1 LIPGVLAPGDTSP
14 PDRALNI
21 DRTAVTS
28 PFVKL
33 RLLALI
39 ALASALMLS
48 LTVSPAGAGLGGR
61 VALVTDCTV
70 FASEFSAYARLL
82 ESVQAGGGSNV
93 RREPELGRATEI
105 GPQRGRG
112 EGFSEDVP
120 TWFHI
125 VHDANGSGNV
135 SNKAVFH
142 QLYVLQ
148 GTFAGFEHGGES
160 AGFNFTMAGITRTAN
175 TAWHNAGPGTADERA
190 MKQALHAG
198 GDNTLNVY
206 LTSGAG
212 YLGWAYFP
220 GITETD
226 PILDGV
232 VIDWRSMLET
242 STQYQGQYDL
252 GKTLP
257 HEAGHWL
264 NLYHTFQGGCSEP
277 GDMIPDTPAQASPT
291 SGCPVGRDSCP
302 ASGLDPIHNY
312 MDYSYDE
319 CYYEF
324 TPDQI
329 LRMQDAWIEWREN

>member
-1 LIPGVLAPGDTSP
+1 
-14 PDRALNI
+14 
-21 DRTAVTS
+21 
-28 PFVKL
+28 VKL
-33 RLLALI
+33 RLLALV

-48 LTVSPAGAGLGGR
+48 FTVSSAAAGAGHSHR
-61 VALVTDCTV
+61 VAEADCNV
-70 FASEFSAYARLL
+70 FASEFSAYQSLL
-82 ESVQAGGGSNV
+82 ESAGVPEGKL
-93 RREPELGRATEI
+93 RREPDLGEAIEI
-105 GPQRGRG
+105 GPQKGRG
-112 EGFSEDVP
+112 EGFSENVP
-120 TWFHI
+120 TYFHV
-125 VHDANGSGNV
+125 VHATSGSGNV
-135 SNKAVFH
+135 STKAIWH
-142 QLYVLQ
+142 QLYVLN
-148 GTFAGFEHGGES
+148 GTFAGFEHGGDS

-175 TAWHNAGPGTADERA
+175 DAWHNAGPQSANERA
-190 MKQALHAG
+190 MKQALRQG
-198 GDNTLNVY
+198 GGNALNVY

-220 GITETD
+220 SILGTGD
-226 PILDGV
+226 AILDGV
-232 VIDWRSMLET
+232 VIDWRSMLQT
-242 STQYQGQYDL
+242 SNAYQGTYDL

-291 SGCPVGRDSCP
+291 SGCPIGRDSCP
-302 ASGLDPIHNY
+302 GVPGLDPIHNY

>member
-1 LIPGVLAPGDTSP
+1 M
-14 PDRALNI
+14 
-21 DRTAVTS
+21 
-28 PFVKL
+28 KL

-48 LTVSPAGAGLGGR
+48 FTVSPAGAGPGAR
-61 VALVTDCTV
+61 VVNWTDCDG
-70 FASEFSAYARLL
+70 FGSEFSAYESLL
-82 ESVQAGGGSNV
+82 ESLQAGGGSKV
-93 RREPELGRATEI
+93 RRKPELGSATEI
-105 GPQRGRG
+105 GPQKGRG
-112 EGFSEDVP
+112 DGFSEVVP

-125 VHDANGSGNV
+125 VHDAGGSGNV
-135 SNKAVFH
+135 GNKAVWH
-142 QLYVLQ
+142 QLYVLN
-148 GTFAGFEHGGES
+148 GTFAGFEHGGTS
-160 AGFNFTMAGITRTAN
+160 AGFTFTMAGITRTAN
-175 TAWHNAGPGTADERA
+175 TTWHNAGPGTSGERA

-220 GITETD
+220 SITETD

-242 STQYQGQYDL
+242 SNAYQGQYDL

-257 HEAGHWL
+257 HEVGHWL

-277 GDMIPDTPAQASPT
+277 GDMVPDTPAQASPT
-291 SGCPVGRDSCP
+291 SGCPIGRDSCP
-302 ASGLDPIHNY
+302 SSPGLDPIHNY

-319 CYYEF
+319 CYSEF
-324 TPDQI
+324 TPLQI
-329 LRMQDAWIEWREN
+329 LRMQDAWIEWRET

>member
-1 LIPGVLAPGDTSP
+1 
-14 PDRALNI
+14 
-21 DRTAVTS
+21 
-28 PFVKL
+28 VKA
-33 RLLALI
+33 RLLVLV
-39 ALASALMLS
+39 ALASALSLS
-48 LTVSPAGAGLGGR
+48 LTVSSAGAGAGHGHR
-61 VALVTDCTV
+61 VATVTDCTP

-82 ESVQAGGGSNV
+82 ESVQASRSNA

-105 GPQRGRG
+105 GPQKGRG
-112 EGFSEDVP
+112 DGFSEDVP

-125 VHDANGSGNV
+125 VHATSGSGNV
-135 SNKAVFH
+135 TNKAVWH
-142 QLYVLQ
+142 QLYVLK
-148 GTFAGFEHGGES
+148 GTFDGFEHGGES
-160 AGFNFTMAGITRTAN
+160 AGFNFTMGGITRTAN
-175 TAWHNAGPGTADERA
+175 DAWHNAGPGSADERA
-190 MKQALHAG
+190 MKTALKEG

-212 YLGWAYFP
+212 FLGWAYFP
-220 GITETD
+220 NITETD

-232 VIDWRSMLET
+232 VVDWRSMLET
-242 STQYQGQYDL
+242 STQYQGTYDL

-264 NLYHTFQGGCSEP
+264 NLYHTFQGGCTEP

-291 SGCPVGRDSCP
+291 SGCPIGRDSCP
-302 ASGLDPIHNY
+302 SLPGLDPIHNY

>member
-1 LIPGVLAPGDTSP
+1 M
-14 PDRALNI
+14 
-21 DRTAVTS
+21 
-28 PFVKL
+28 KL

-48 LTVSPAGAGLGGR
+48 FTVSPAGAGSGARLATG
-61 VALVTDCTV
+61 TDCDG
-70 FASEFSAYARLL
+70 FWPEFSAYDRLL
-82 ESVQAGGGSNV
+82 ESVQAGGGSKV

-105 GPQRGRG
+105 GPQKGRG
-112 EGFSEDVP
+112 GGFFEVVP

-135 SNKAVFH
+135 TNKAVWH
-142 QLYVLQ
+142 QLYVLN
-148 GTFAGFEHGGES
+148 GTFAGFEHGGTN
-160 AGFNFTMAGITRTAN
+160 AGFSFTMAGITRTAN
-175 TAWHNAGPGTADERA
+175 TTWHNAGPESAAERA
-190 MKQALHAG
+190 MKQALRAG

-212 YLGWAYFP
+212 FLGWAYFP
-220 GITETD
+220 EITKTPD
-226 PILDGV
+226 AILDGV
-232 VIDWRSMLET
+232 VIDWKSMLET
-242 STQYQGQYDL
+242 STAYQGQYDL

-291 SGCPVGRDSCP
+291 AGCPIGRDSCP
-302 ASGLDPIHNY
+302 SSPGLDPIHNY

-324 TPDQI
+324 TPFQI
-329 LRMQDAWIEWREN
+329 LRMQDAWIKWRET

>member
-1 LIPGVLAPGDTSP
+1 M
-14 PDRALNI
+14 
-21 DRTAVTS
+21 
-28 PFVKL
+28 KL
-33 RLLALI
+33 RLFALI

-48 LTVSPAGAGLGGR
+48 FTVSPAAAGPGAR
-61 VALVTDCTV
+61 VVNWTDCDG
-70 FASEFSAYARLL
+70 FGSEFSAYESLL
-82 ESVQAGGGSNV
+82 ESLQAGGGSKV

-105 GPQRGRG
+105 GPQKGRG
-112 EGFSEDVP
+112 DGFSEVVP

-125 VHDANGSGNV
+125 VHDAGGSGNV
-135 SNKAVFH
+135 GNKAVWH
-142 QLYVLQ
+142 QLYVLN
-148 GTFAGFEHGGES
+148 GTFAGFEHGGTS
-160 AGFNFTMAGITRTAN
+160 AGFTFTMAGITRTAN
-175 TAWHNAGPGTADERA
+175 TTWHNAGPGSSDERA

-220 GITETD
+220 SITETD

-242 STQYQGQYDL
+242 SNAYQGQYDL

-257 HEAGHWL
+257 HEVGHWL

-291 SGCPVGRDSCP
+291 SGCPIGRDSCP
-302 ASGLDPIHNY
+302 SSPGLDPIHNY

-319 CYYEF
+319 CYSEF
-324 TPDQI
+324 TPLQI
-329 LRMQDAWIEWREN
+329 LRMQDAWIEWRET